1 MMSSNLYMKTLQSQE
16 FQLKEKVKYQKTVQQ
31 QLHHQSTD
39 PMVNLMKD
47 HHHHL
52 TQQIKNQIMGSN
64 SKTTKNF
71 SSTNKNLNLDF
82 KEKKASNANVEIASQ
97 LSRSTKNLY
106 GIISKEKLLD
116 EINGVNETLSKIH
129 DQRKK
134 DGLHILEETLNQRNN
149 SIGALQHS
157 P

>member
-1 MMSSNLYMKTLQSQE
+1 
-16 FQLKEKVKYQKTVQQ
+16 
-31 QLHHQSTD
+31 
-39 PMVNLMKD
+39 
-47 HHHHL
+47 
-52 TQQIKNQIMGSN
+52 MGSN

-97 LSRSTKNLY
+97 LSRSTKNLN

-129 DQRKK
+129 D
-134 DGLHILEETLNQRNN
+134 
-149 SIGALQHS
+149 
-157 P
+157 

>member
-1 MMSSNLYMKTLQSQE
+1 
-16 FQLKEKVKYQKTVQQ
+16 
-31 QLHHQSTD
+31 
-39 PMVNLMKD
+39 
-47 HHHHL
+47 
-52 TQQIKNQIMGSN
+52 MGSN

-71 SSTNKNLNLDF
+71 SSTNKNLHLDF

-116 EINGVNETLSKIH
+116 EINGVNETLSKIQ